1 MSILKKFIDIK
12 EGVSLLKLAELED
25 MRPIREIIYEHLKD
39 EILSGGIEDGA
50 RLIETSIADSMN
62 ISRTPV
68 REAIRK
74 LEADG
79 LVLSIPRKGVIV
91 KKFDINDVIEI
102 YKIRQALEVLAVKEA
117 AEHMLESEIKE
128 ARYHLDRAELHLK
141 NLENNAFLEDNENFT
156 NVLINASRMPR
167 AIQLIASY
175 REQLG
180 RYRKITLSSDQR
192 KSDVIKEHSEILKA
206 VELRDSKLAER
217 LVFEHISNALEVF
230 KIISSGFRPSE

>member
-1 MSILKKFIDIK
+1 
-12 EGVSLLKLAELED
+12 

-79 LVLSIPRKGVIV
+79 LVLSIPRKGVV

-102 YKIRQALEVLAVKEA
+102 YKIRQALK
-117 AEHMLESEIKE
+117 HRCK
-128 ARYHLDRAELHLK
+128 R
-141 NLENNAFLEDNENFT
+141 
-156 NVLINASRMPR
+156 
-167 AIQLIASY
+167 
-175 REQLG
+175 G
-180 RYRKITLSSDQR
+180 
-192 KSDVIKEHSEILKA
+192 
-206 VELRDSKLAER
+206 
-217 LVFEHISNALEVF
+217 
-230 KIISSGFRPSE
+230 SGAHA